1 MMDQYTAF
9 LLFFLACAALTVSM
23 LLPAIL
29 LGPKKPSRTKQLP
42 FECGAVSAGSVRE
55 QRFNVRFYVVAVL
68 FILFD
73 VEIIFMYPWAVIL
86 EEMGWP
92 AFVQMLIF
100 VTVLGVA
107 LVYEWKK
114 GVLQWNAID

>member
-1 MMDQYTAF
+1 MDQYTAF
-9 LLFFLACAALTVSM
+9 LLFFLACSALIISM
-23 LLPAIL
+23 LLLAIF

-42 FECGAVSAGSVRE
+42 FECGAVSVGSVRE

-86 EEMGWP
+86 EEMGWF
-92 AFVQMLIF
+92 AFFQMLLF
-100 VTVLGVA
+100 VLILAVA

-114 GVLQWNAID
+114 GVLQWNAIE